1 KKNPPADIW
10 RNNELK
16 FEKGFFSDKKVAKVV
31 LDPDE
36 VFADVDRTN
45 NTWEAQKLEQPK
57 TQESPASGGQ
67 RN

>member
-1 KKNPPADIW
+1 
-10 RNNELK
+10 
-16 FEKGFFSDKKVAKVV
+16 VAKVV